1 MAKLF
6 KFNIA
11 GLGDTVQFGKRQG
24 QIRYTTTAGFEVRNA
39 DLSSLATLKVGAPV
53 DASDVATKTY
63 VDSVSQGLQIKDSV
77 DVATNMLSTDDMQH
91 ITYSS
96 TTDTWEWTS
105 QGVTPTLDN
114 STLADGFRVLIKDS
128 TDTRYNGIFVYDSAN
143 TSFTRAPDADGS
155 ATGKVSPGTFV
166 FVELGQNWKSSG
178 WVISGTGNEINVP
191 ADQQNWTLFSKTE
204 GIRVGSGLV
213 ESNDVMSVQGDNST
227 IFTIND
233 QVAVKSGPTT
243 GDVLLARSAN
253 QSAEWGKVNLDSST
267 VTGNLSR
274 ANGGLGSDISSV
286 TQGSILVS
294 GPATGGAGNDGTTTS
309 LQLGN
314 ANEVVRTNSL
324 GTGVEYGILNVN
336 DSTTGTIGIARGG
349 TGLTSYN
356 NGDIMV
362 GTAGGALQ
370 SLAVGS
376 TNQVLAISGGGVPNY
391 VDATSLPGNTHYI
404 KEAMGIA
411 DVTLAASW
419 PASVNISS
427 ITIVIETAYQ
437 NSTKMYV
444 RDTEQGFNDSI
455 IVDHGQVDQSTI
467 GHNVFH
473 LDHTLTSTQGL
484 LLDINVPGA
493 SGGGYIIVTYHIL

>member
-11 GLGDTVQFGKRQG
+11 GLGETVQFGKRQG

-39 DLSSLATLKVGAPV
+39 DLSSLATLKVAAPV

-77 DVATNMLSTDDMQH
+77 DVATNMLDTDDMQH

-96 TTDTWEWTS
+96 TSDTWEWTS
-105 QGVTPTLDN
+105 GGVTPTLDN

-128 TDTRYNGIFVYDSAN
+128 TDPRYNGIFVYNS
-143 TSFTRAPDADGS
+143 TPKSFTRASDADGS

-166 FVELGQNWKSSG
+166 FVELGQNWKNSG
-178 WVISGTGNEINVP
+178 WVISGTGNEITVP
-191 ADQQNWTLFSKTE
+191 TDQQNWTLFSKHE
-204 GIRVGSGLV
+204 GVRVGNGLV
-213 ESNDVMSVQGDNST
+213 ESNDVISVQGDNTT

-233 QVAVKSGPTT
+233 QVAVKSGTST

-274 ANGGLGSDISSV
+274 ANGGLGNDISSV

-294 GPATGGAGNDGTTTS
+294 GPATGGAGNVGTTTS
-309 LQLGN
+309 LVLGS

-324 GTGVEYGILNVN
+324 GTGVEYGILDVN
-336 DSTTGTIGIARGG
+336 DSTSGTIGIARGG

-362 GTAGGALQ
+362 GTGGGALQ

-376 TNQVLAISGGGVPNY
+376 TNQVLAISSGGVPNY
-391 VDATSLPGNTHYI
+391 VDATTLPGNTHYI
-404 KEAMGIA
+404 KQAIGLA
-411 DVTLAASW
+411 DVTLASGW
-419 PASVNISS
+419 SASVNISS
-427 ITIVIETAYQ
+427 VTIVIETAYQ

-455 IVDHGQVDQSTI
+455 IVDHGQIDQATI